1 MKNSILEIIDQI
13 ESLEHQLK
21 NKDKD
26 IHKAMRESKLI
37 IDEIFLVE
45 TSIAIN
51 KLKLIKIKHEAIAFL
66 SWHSHKKIEP
76 NL

>member
-1 MKNSILEIIDQI
+1 
-13 ESLEHQLK
+13 
-21 NKDKD
+21 
-26 IHKAMRESKLI
+26 MRESKLI